1 MEAYTDF
8 AEVYDTFMGDV
19 PYEEWADFLAS
30 LIEAYGVS
38 RPVREPG
45 EVQELEEAPESG
57 YIQELEEAPESGYI
71 PEFEE
76 VSEFE
81 EVPESGEVQELEEAP
96 ESGEVQEFEEVQEE
110 PGVTEDALIS
120 ERNLVLDL
128 GCGTGTITELLYEK
142 GYDMIGVDSSE
153 EMLQIALDKK
163 FETRSDI
170 LYLCQ
175 DMRELDLYSTVGTV
189 VSVCDSLNYLLMDE
203 DVLQTFHL
211 VNNYLFPGGIFI
223 FDFNTIY
230 KYEEVIGDTT
240 IAENREDCS
249 FIWENFYSCED
260 HINEYDVTVFERQE
274 DDLYRRFT
282 ETHYQR
288 GYTLEEMKTFLE
300 KAGLIFVTALD
311 EKTHEAPTETSERI
325 YVIAREHGKQ

>member
-57 YIQELEEAPESGYI
+57 YIQELEEVPESGYI
-71 PEFEE
+71 QEF
-76 VSEFE
+76 
-81 EVPESGEVQELEEAP
+81 EEAP
-96 ESGEVQEFEEVQEE
+96 EYGEVQEFEEVQEE

>member
-1 MEAYTDF
+1 MEGMEAYTDF
-8 AEVYDTFMGDV
+8 AEVYDTFMDDT
-19 PYEEWADFLAS
+19 PYEEWADFIAG
-30 LIEAYGVS
+30 LIEKYGIS
-38 RPVREPG
+38 KPVRNADCEKDIMKAGEPDN
-45 EVQELEEAPESG
+45 EVILA
-57 YIQELEEAPESGYI
+57 
-71 PEFEE
+71 
-76 VSEFE
+76 
-81 EVPESGEVQELEEAP
+81 
-96 ESGEVQEFEEVQEE
+96 
-110 PGVTEDALIS
+110 S

-128 GCGTGTITELLYEK
+128 GCGTGTLTELLYEK

-153 EMLQIALDKK
+153 EMLQIAMDKK
-163 FETRSDI
+163 FETQSDI

-203 DVLQTFHL
+203 DVLETFRL

-274 DDLYRRFT
+274 DDLYRKFT

-288 GYTLEEMKTFLE
+288 GYSLNEMKAFLE
-300 KAGLIFVTALD
+300 KAGLTFVTAMD

>member
-45 EVQELEEAPESG
+45 EMQELEEAPESG

-230 KYEEVIGDTT
+230 KYEEVISDTT

>member
-45 EVQELEEAPESG
+45 EVQELEEAPEFEET
-57 YIQELEEAPESGYI
+57 QEELE
-71 PEFEE
+71 
-76 VSEFE
+76 
-81 EVPESGEVQELEEAP
+81 
-96 ESGEVQEFEEVQEE
+96 
-110 PGVTEDALIS
+110 VTEEDALIS

-128 GCGTGTITELLYEK
+128 GCGTGTVTELLYEK

-153 EMLQIALDKK
+153 EMLQIAMDKK
-163 FETRSDI
+163 FETQSDI

-203 DVLQTFHL
+203 DVIETFRL
-211 VNNYLFPGGIFI
+211 VNTYLFPGGIFI

-274 DDLYRRFT
+274 DDLYRKFT

-288 GYTLEEMKTFLE
+288 GYSLNEMKAFLE
-300 KAGLIFVTALD
+300 KAGLTFVTAMD

>member
-45 EVQELEEAPESG
+45 EVQELEEAPEFEET
-57 YIQELEEAPESGYI
+57 QEELE
-71 PEFEE
+71 
-76 VSEFE
+76 
-81 EVPESGEVQELEEAP
+81 
-96 ESGEVQEFEEVQEE
+96 
-110 PGVTEDALIS
+110 VTEEDALIS

-128 GCGTGTITELLYEK
+128 GCGTGTVTELLYEK

-153 EMLQIALDKK
+153 EMLQIAMDKK
-163 FETRSDI
+163 LETQSDI

-203 DVLQTFHL
+203 DVIETFRL

-274 DDLYRRFT
+274 DDLYRKFT

-288 GYTLEEMKTFLE
+288 GYSLNEMKAFLE
-300 KAGLIFVTALD
+300 KAGLIFVTAMD

>member
-1 MEAYTDF
+1 MIPLWEMF
-8 AEVYDTFMGDV
+8 L
-19 PYEEWADFLAS
+19 YEEWADFLAS

-57 YIQELEEAPESGYI
+57 YIQG
-71 PEFEE
+71 F
-76 VSEFE
+76 
-81 EVPESGEVQELEEAP
+81 EEAP

-110 PGVTEDALIS
+110 PGVTEEDALIS

-163 FETRSDI
+163 LETGSDI

-230 KYEEVIGDTT
+230 KYEEV
-240 IAENREDCS
+240 S
-249 FIWENFYSCED
+249 
-260 HINEYDVTVFERQE
+260 
-274 DDLYRRFT
+274 
-282 ETHYQR
+282 
-288 GYTLEEMKTFLE
+288 
-300 KAGLIFVTALD
+300 
-311 EKTHEAPTETSERI
+311 
-325 YVIAREHGKQ
+325 VIPRLRKP

>member
-57 YIQELEEAPESGYI
+57 YIQG
-71 PEFEE
+71 F
-76 VSEFE
+76 
-81 EVPESGEVQELEEAP
+81 EEAP

-110 PGVTEDALIS
+110 PGVTEEDALIS

-163 FETRSDI
+163 FETGSDI

-260 HINEYDVTVFERQE
+260 HINEYDVTV
-274 DDLYRRFT
+274 
-282 ETHYQR
+282 
-288 GYTLEEMKTFLE
+288 LEESDSIGGISRT
-300 KAGLIFVTALD
+300 VNLD
-311 EKTHEAPTETSERI
+311 GNRMDIGGHRFFSKEQRVNEWWQSILPL
-325 YVIAREHGKQ
+325 

>member
-57 YIQELEEAPESGYI
+57 YIQELEETPESG
-71 PEFEE
+71 
-76 VSEFE
+76 
-81 EVPESGEVQELEEAP
+81 G
-96 ESGEVQEFEEVQEE
+96 VQEFEEVQEE

-311 EKTHEAPTETSERI
+311 EKTHKAPTETSERI

>member
-71 PEFEE
+71 
-76 VSEFE
+76 
-81 EVPESGEVQELEEAP
+81 QELEETP

-274 DDLYRRFT
+274 DDLYRRFM

>member
-57 YIQELEEAPESGYI
+57 YIQELEEVPESGYI
-71 PEFEE
+71 QEL
-76 VSEFE
+76 E
-81 EVPESGEVQELEEAP
+81 EVPESGEVQELEEVP

-163 FETRSDI
+163 FETGSDI

-203 DVLQTFHL
+203 DVLQTFRL

-311 EKTHEAPTETSERI
+311 EKTHKAPTETSERI

>member
-45 EVQELEEAPESG
+45 EVQEIEET
-57 YIQELEEAPESGYI
+57 
-71 PEFEE
+71 
-76 VSEFE
+76 
-81 EVPESGEVQELEEAP
+81 
-96 ESGEVQEFEEVQEE
+96 QEFEETQEE
-110 PGVTEDALIS
+110 LEVTEEDALIS

-153 EMLQIALDKK
+153 EMLQIAMDKK
-163 FETRSDI
+163 FETQSDI

-203 DVLQTFHL
+203 DVIETFRL

-274 DDLYRRFT
+274 DDLYRKFT

-288 GYTLEEMKTFLE
+288 GYSLDEMKAFLE

-311 EKTHEAPTETSERI
+311 EKTHEAPTEISERI
-325 YVIAREHGKQ
+325 YVIAREPGKQ

>member
-57 YIQELEEAPESGYI
+57 DIQEL
-71 PEFEE
+71 
-76 VSEFE
+76 E
-81 EVPESGEVQELEEAP
+81 EVPESGYIQEFEEAP
-96 ESGEVQEFEEVQEE
+96 EYGEVQEFEEVQEE

-153 EMLQIALDKK
+153 EMLQIALEKK

>member
-57 YIQELEEAPESGYI
+57 YIQELEEVPESGYI
-71 PEFEE
+71 Q
-76 VSEFE
+76 EFE

-274 DDLYRRFT
+274 DDLYRRFM